1 MAKPA
6 PTARPRKNR
15 GKEAELPHT
24 APHGNLAVAPPGID
38 AYAASLRKMT
48 NSQIASQAESA
59 ASLLSSAAE
68 ADENLLWRI
77 RVLFDELRWRLSE
90 LE

>member
-1 MAKPA
+1 MAKLA
-6 PTARPRKNR
+6 PITRERKNR
-15 GKEAELPHT
+15 TTKEEVRRT
-24 APHGNLAVAPPGID
+24 APHGNLAGAPPGID

-48 NSQIASQAESA
+48 NSQVSSQGEFA
-59 ASLLSSAAE
+59 ASLLTPAAE
-68 ADENLLWRI
+68 IDENLLWRI